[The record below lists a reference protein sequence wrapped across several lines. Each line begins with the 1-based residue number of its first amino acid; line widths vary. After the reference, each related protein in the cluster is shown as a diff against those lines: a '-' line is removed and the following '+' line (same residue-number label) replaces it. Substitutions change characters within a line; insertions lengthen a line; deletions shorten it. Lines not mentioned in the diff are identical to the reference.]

1 MAKKENIAL
10 LSKYQ
15 MRVLY
20 YKCKE
25 GATHAEIAELLSRD
39 VNTIQYHM
47 SKIYAVLEIREPGKS
62 RRKWTPS

>member
-1 MAKKENIAL
+1 MANKEKVVL

-25 GATHAEIAELLSRD
+25 GASHADIAEYLDREI
-39 VNTIQYHM
+39 NTIQYHM
-47 SKIYAVLEIREPGKS
+47 SKVYSILEIK
-62 RRKWTPS
+62 K